1 MEIYRDIAPL
11 QQYLNEHKFHGKKIG
26 LVPTMGALHSGHL
39 SLIQASQSDNDITVC
54 SIYVNPTQFNNSQDL
69 EKYPRNL
76 DQDIS
81 LLREAGCHV
90 LFCPDDSEIYTEQ
103 PKISFNFA
111 GLDQV
116 MEGKFRPGH
125 FSGVGLIVSKLFNI
139 VAPHRAYF
147 GQKDLQ
153 QYLII
158 KQLVKDLSYGVQ
170 LKCIP
175 IMREADG
182 MAMSSRN
189 RRLTEEGRTRAVI
202 LYRALSEAQKMLK
215 AGADVPQVKNEVA
228 GIIKQAGV
236 ELEYFEIVNPE
247 TLELMENNLIGKNVA
262 LCVAGYVDGVRLID
276 NVIFNLEFSIQIDEY

>member
-11 QQYLNEHKFHGKKIG
+11 QQHLNEHKFQGKKIG
-26 LVPTMGALHSGHL
+26 LVPTMGALHEGHL
-39 SLIQASQSDNDITVC
+39 SLIQASQADNDITVC

-90 LFCPDDSEIYTEQ
+90 LFCPDDSTIYTEQ

-139 VAPHRAYF
+139 VAPHCAYF

-158 KQLVKDLSYGVQ
+158 KQLVRDLSYNVQ

-175 IMREADG
+175 IVREADG

-189 RRLTEEGRTRAVI
+189 KRLTEEGRGKAVI
-202 LYRALSEAQKMLK
+202 LYRTLSEAQKMLK
-215 AGADVPQVKNEVA
+215 SRMDVPRVKKEVTA
-228 GIIKQAGV
+228 IIDQAGV

-247 TLELMENNLIGKNVA
+247 TLEFMENNLSGKNVA

-276 NVIFNLEFSIQIDEY
+276 NEIFNLEF

>member
-1 MEIYRDIAPL
+1 MEIYKDIAPL
-11 QQYLNEHKFHGKKIG
+11 QQYLNGHKFHGKKIG
-26 LVPTMGALHSGHL
+26 FVPTMGALHNGHL
-39 SLIQASQSDNDITVC
+39 SLIQASLQDTDITVC
-54 SIYVNPTQFNNSQDL
+54 SIYVNPAQFNNSQDL
-69 EKYPRNL
+69 DKYPRNL

-81 LLREAGCHV
+81 LLQKAGCHV

-103 PKISFNFA
+103 PKISFNFD

-139 VAPHRAYF
+139 VAPHYAYF

-158 KQLVKDLSYGVQ
+158 RQLVKDLSYNVQ

-189 RRLTEEGRTRAVI
+189 RRLTEEGRDKAVI
-202 LYRALSEAQKMLK
+202 LYRALNEAQKLLN
-215 AGADVPQVKNEVA
+215 ARVELPQVKNEVTT
-228 GIIKQAGV
+228 IINRAGV

-247 TLELMENNLIGKNVA
+247 TLELMDHNLSGKNVA
-262 LCVAGYVDGVRLID
+262 LCVAGYVDDVRLID
-276 NVIFNLEFSIQIDEY
+276 NVIFNLEF